1 MPMSTSFQYCRQ
13 LGLVLRLKLK
23 QGWALLRELSGDD
36 AYERYL
42 QHQAL
47 HHPDEPPLCRHAFFK
62 REQQQKWQGVK
73 RCC

>member
-1 MPMSTSFQYCRQ
+1 MQLATARSACRQ
-13 LGLVLRLKLK
+13 LGQALRLKLK
-23 QGWALLRELSGDD
+23 QGWSLLRELSGDD

-47 HHPDEPPLCRHAFFK
+47 HHPDETPLCRHAFFK